1 MLGYFSFQN
10 VFANQSTVAYCWV
23 CSAIVIPITKP
34 WLWVTDFPQTFP
46 DNTECRACAARL
58 FSGRLPII
66 GSGLTSQAILPLRYE
81 GPLQKYYRF
90 MNGLRKFAKS
100 RMEPHEAID
109 LAQRSLRNRLGAREG
124 NFLRLAERSIFQY
137 SRSPYLPLL
146 AAKRITFND
155 LKSWVS
161 NYGLEAA
168 LRILE
173 EEGVYFTVD
182 EFKGK
187 VPVRRKGV
195 NFLCDESMF
204 DNPYLPFVYEVR
216 SGATRSAGTRI
227 RIDFDYLHQR
237 SLYDAFLLNLHGCLT
252 APIANWFPVFPGAP
266 GINSSLRFAHF
277 GNPVQRWF
285 SQVAE
290 DQLRVNWEKRWGTKT
305 IFAIH
310 RLYGVPLAE
319 PEYASLDDARRI
331 ADWASRVLNVSP
343 HCVVYT
349 FAASAVRVCISAAE
363 ANLNIKGTKFLVTG
377 EPLTPAKKK
386 EIEAVGG
393 EAIPV
398 YGISEAGV
406 IAAGCD
412 HPHAETDHCHL
423 YKDTT
428 AIITHK
434 QVVPNFDLTLDSYLF
449 TSLLYESPK
458 LLLNVGMGDFGN
470 LTRSSCD
477 CGFGQLGFDTS
488 LSNIRSYEK
497 LTGEGVTFVDTD
509 FVRIIERE
517 LPEAFGG
524 KSTDYQLL
532 EEEDSKGFTHLDL
545 LVSPR
550 IGKLNEDQV
559 LDKFMTLLRRGE
571 ASPESWAQSG
581 VEMWR
586 QSHMVR
592 IKREQPVSTAS
603 GKILPFQLGRPK
615 KQPEEVV
622 AR

>member
-1 MLGYFSFQN
+1 
-10 VFANQSTVAYCWV
+10 
-23 CSAIVIPITKP
+23 
-34 WLWVTDFPQTFP
+34 
-46 DNTECRACAARL
+46 
-58 FSGRLPII
+58 
-66 GSGLTSQAILPLRYE
+66 LR
-81 GPLQKYYRF
+81 KYYRF
-90 MNGLRKFAKS
+90 INGLRKFAKS
-100 RMEPHEAID
+100 RMEPAEAIA
-109 LAQRSLRNRLGAREG
+109 LARSSLRKRVAAREE
-124 NFLRLAERSIFQY
+124 NFLRLAERSIFRY

-146 AAKRITFND
+146 AAKRIGFDD
-155 LKSWVS
+155 LKSWVL
-161 NYGLEAA
+161 NKGLETA
-168 LRILE
+168 LGFLE
-173 EEGVYFTVD
+173 QEGVYFTVD

-187 VPVRRKGV
+187 VPVRRKGITFQV
-195 NFLCDESMF
+195 DESMF
-204 DNPYLPFVYEVR
+204 DNPYLSFVYEVR

-237 SLYDAFLLNLHGCLT
+237 SLYDAFLLDLHGCLT

-290 DQLRVNWEKRWGTKT
+290 DQVHVNWEKRWGTRT

-310 RLYGVPLAE
+310 RLYGVPLAD
-319 PEYASLDDARRI
+319 PEYTSLDDARRI
-331 ADWASRVLNVSP
+331 AEWASQMLNVSQN
-343 HCVVYT
+343 CIVYT
-349 FAASAVRVCISAAE
+349 FAASAVRVCIAAAE
-363 ANLNIKGTKFLVTG
+363 ANFNIKGTKFLVTG
-377 EPLTPAKKK
+377 EPLTPHKKK
-386 EIEAVGG
+386 EIESAGG
-393 EAIPV
+393 VAIPV

-406 IAAGCD
+406 IAAGCN
-412 HPHAETDHCHL
+412 HPHAESDHCHL

-434 QVVPNFDLTLDSYLF
+434 QVVPNFDVTLDSYLF

-458 LLLNVGMGDFGN
+458 LLLNVGMGDFGDLAADN
-470 LTRSSCD
+470 CD
-477 CGFGQLGFDTS
+477 CGFGQLGFDTT
-488 LSNIRSYEK
+488 LGNIRSYEK

-509 FVRIIERE
+509 FVRIIEKE

-524 KSTDYQLL
+524 RSTDYQLL
-532 EEEDSKGFTHLDL
+532 EEEDAQGFTHLNL

-550 IGKLNEDQV
+550 VGKLNEGQV
-559 LDKFMTLLRRGE
+559 LEKFMTFLRRGE

-592 IKREQPVSTAS
+592 IKRDHPVSTAS
-603 GKILPFQLGRPK
+603 GKILPFQLSKPK
-615 KQPEEVV
+615 KQPAELA